1 MVVLGLAVGCGD
13 GSPTAPTPVAPT
25 APTTPDVFTLSG
37 QVTDRNGSRVSEVI
51 VRGEVDVAILAAVFD
66 GVITGVAG
74 TVATIDMAG
83 WRLYGGP
90 IQPVVPFKE
99 RHPVVVLSFHV
110 QARRKAIRVP

>member
-1 MVVLGLAVGCGD
+1 M
-13 GSPTAPTPVAPT
+13 
-25 APTTPDVFTLSG
+25 
-37 QVTDRNGSRVSEVI
+37 
-51 VRGEVDVAILAAVFD
+51 AILAAVFD

-99 RHPVVVLSFHV
+99 RHPALKYGGAALAIAGVAIAAFWSDVPVVQRVAVAPTVGGFQVGSSFGF
-110 QARRKAIRVP
+110 